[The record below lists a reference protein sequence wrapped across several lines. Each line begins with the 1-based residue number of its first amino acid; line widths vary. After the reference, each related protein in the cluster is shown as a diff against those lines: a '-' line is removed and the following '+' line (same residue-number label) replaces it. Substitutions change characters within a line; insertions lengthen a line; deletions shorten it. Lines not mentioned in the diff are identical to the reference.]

1 MRDLH
6 SNLKLVQAVKAQVI
20 GGTDVQ
26 SAAIDLLGYN
36 SAEILIDVGTAG
48 DTLGSTVSFDVIVT
62 HSDDNSSYAAVAAG
76 DILGNNAPGSN
87 GEILTIDADA
97 EAAKVYQFGYIGNK
111 RYLKIEVES
120 DGTHSTGT
128 PFAVSVIKGHAN
140 LASVN

>member
-6 SNLKLVQAVKAQVI
+6 SNLKLVQAVKAQVV
-20 GGTDVQ
+20 GDTDVQ
-26 SAAIDLLGYN
+26 SAAIDLKGFN

-48 DTLGSTVSFDVIVT
+48 DTLGATVKFDVIVT
-62 HSDDNSSYAAVAAG
+62 HSDDDSSYSAVAAG
-76 DILGNNAPGSN
+76 DILGNDAPGSN

-97 EAAKVYQFGYIGNK
+97 EAALVYQFGYVGGK

-128 PFAVSVIKGHAN
+128 PFAVSVLKGNAA